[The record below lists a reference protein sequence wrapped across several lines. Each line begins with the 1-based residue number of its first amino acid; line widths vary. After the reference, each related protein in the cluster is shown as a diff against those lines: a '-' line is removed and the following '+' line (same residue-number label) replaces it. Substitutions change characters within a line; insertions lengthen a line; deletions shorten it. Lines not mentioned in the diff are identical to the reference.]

1 MGFKIINKV
10 HIPFMLVGDPAYPL
24 LPWLIKGYVGKV
36 NEKEESFNAYL
47 SSSRISVENAFGR
60 LKGRWRCL
68 SKKIDIHYKFVPKI
82 VCACCILHN
91 IVEKRGER
99 FNTFW
104 LNSIEEND
112 NRWPQ
117 PIQRAIV
124 VDNRNE
130 IVNMKEVRDVLK
142 EYMFNNFP
150 RRTSVKISQR
160 LNNV

>member
-1 MGFKIINKV
+1 M
-10 HIPFMLVGDPAYPL
+10 
-24 LPWLIKGYVGKV
+24 
-36 NEKEESFNAYL
+36 
-47 SSSRISVENAFGR
+47 
-60 LKGRWRCL
+60 
-68 SKKIDIHYKFVPKI
+68 
-82 VCACCILHN
+82 CACCILHN